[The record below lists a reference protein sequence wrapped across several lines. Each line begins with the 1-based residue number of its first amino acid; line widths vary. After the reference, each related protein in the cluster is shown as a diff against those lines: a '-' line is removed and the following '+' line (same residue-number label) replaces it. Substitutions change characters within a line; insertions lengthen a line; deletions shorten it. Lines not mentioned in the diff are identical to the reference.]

1 MLAVE
6 ANMVIAYRTGRLWGF
21 RPMSAAE
28 INLMFCEKPTAFAA
42 SAMAAG
48 CVALGGQRPDRIV
61 AAALHPLRSATN
73 RNLRRL
79 GGDAPD
85 R

>member
-6 ANMVIAYRTGRLWGF
+6 ANTVVLYRTGLFCGF
-21 RPMSAAE
+21 RPMSGAE
-28 INLMFCEKPTAFAA
+28 VHRMISEKPPAFAA

-48 CVALGGQRPDRIV
+48 LTALGGQRPDQII
-61 AAALHPLRSATN
+61 AAALHPLRTETN

-79 GGDAPD
+79 GGEA
-85 R
+85 